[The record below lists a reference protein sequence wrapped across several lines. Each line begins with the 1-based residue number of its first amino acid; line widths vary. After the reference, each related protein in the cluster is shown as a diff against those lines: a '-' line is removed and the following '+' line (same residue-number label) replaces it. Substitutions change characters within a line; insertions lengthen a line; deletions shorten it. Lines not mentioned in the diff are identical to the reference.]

1 MHDGGP
7 SDARSRRLR
16 EGCGEY
22 AAAVLLVGLTGGIG
36 SGKSTVAAMLAE
48 RGAVVV
54 DADAVAREVV
64 EPGTPALAKLVE
76 RFGDDVLAADG
87 TLDRAAL
94 AEKAFVDD
102 ESRKALEDITHPAIN
117 EEFMRR
123 IVEAP
128 DDAVVICDVPLLAES
143 TQAQARGYKVVIVVE
158 APIDVRLARLEQRGV
173 PRDDAQRRIAAQA
186 SDEQRRE
193 LATHLVDNSGD
204 LAALEA
210 QVDTLWTDL
219 LERKAGVDAK
229 ADADADADADG

>member
-1 MHDGGP
+1 VANTLP
-7 SDARSRRLR
+7 
-16 EGCGEY
+16 
-22 AAAVLLVGLTGGIG
+22 AVLLVGLTGGIG

-48 RGAVVV
+48 KGAVVV

-102 ESRKALEDITHPAIN
+102 ASRKALEEITHPAIN

-204 LAALEA
+204 LAALEP
-210 QVDTLWTDL
+210 QVDDLWSDL
-219 LERKAGVDAK
+219 CRIKEEQEAEAERQAAESEGS
-229 ADADADADADG
+229 